1 MAGIPYEEEPTDEP
15 RPPHRPRRRPPGYQ
29 EWDDGGDA
37 VSSLIPY
44 HNVRALLAYYFGV
57 FGLIP
62 GIGLLLGP
70 AALVLGILG
79 LSYAKNNPRAKGMGH
94 AITGIVLGILDMY
107 NWVILLLI
115 LVGALMAR

>member
-1 MAGIPYEEEPTDEP
+1 MAGIPYEEEPPDEP
-15 RPPHRPRRRPPGYQ
+15 RPPRRRRPQQYEDWDEPG
-29 EWDDGGDA
+29 DT

-62 GIGLLLGP
+62 VVGLLLGP

-79 LSYAKNNPRAKGMGH
+79 LSYAKNNPRAKGAGH
-94 AITGIVLGILDMY
+94 AITGIVLGVIDLY
-107 NWVILLLI
+107 NWVILLI
-115 LVGALMAR
+115 IVVAALASK